1 MRAPDNDEVVC
12 AMVIWDLLAVD
23 YLFVLLECQC
33 LFEPIALV
41 IFIFTRKIDEVDR
54 DVIWR

>member
-23 YLFVLLECQC
+23 YLFVLPEGQC

-41 IFIFTRKIDEVDR
+41 IFIFIGKINEVDR
-54 DVIWR
+54 DVI